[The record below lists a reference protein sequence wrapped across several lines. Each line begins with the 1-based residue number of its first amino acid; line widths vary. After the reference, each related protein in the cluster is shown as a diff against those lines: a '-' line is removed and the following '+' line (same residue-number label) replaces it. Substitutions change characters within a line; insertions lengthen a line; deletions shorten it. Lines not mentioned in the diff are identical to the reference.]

1 VTIKRLEIWSDS
13 FKEGEW
19 FLENLAI
26 VYPGTYQRV
35 YRHNFQPVYT
45 FYEDS
50 RPRFEAI
57 VYGDY
62 RGWEPLPELVKEVI
76 SYGKPDII
84 LFDRDNNK
92 ILIGIEETAAV
103 PTGNQSLQRL
113 ERVLFSAQ
121 KKIPFIYLVSEF
133 GLHKD
138 GGLRRS
144 SIWPSY
150 LALKLSTQF
159 QVPSLTLLYSDRE
172 HPEDYDYGSGVRDLA
187 NISCIYILE
196 WLGNEVR
203 SQKEEALARIF
214 KEMGEFILSHTG
226 EISPN
231 LPGRALL
238 TDASFLSL
246 VAERTAEHDAST
258 N

>member
-1 VTIKRLEIWSDS
+1 VAGKELEIWSDS

-19 FLENLAI
+19 FLENLAR
-26 VYPGTYQRV
+26 VYPGTFERSYQ
-35 YRHNFQPVYT
+35 YNFQPMFT
-45 FYEDS
+45 FYVDNC
-50 RPRFEAI
+50 PQFEAT

-62 RGWEPLPELVKEVI
+62 KGWEPLPDLVKEVI

-84 LFDRDNNK
+84 LFDREANK
-92 ILIGIEETAAV
+92 IVLGVEETAAV

-121 KKIPFIYLVSEF
+121 QRIPFIYLVSEY

-144 SIWPSY
+144 SIWPLY

-159 QVPSLTLLYSDRE
+159 QVPSLTLLYSNRE
-172 HPEDYDYGSGVRDLA
+172 HPEDYDYGSGVHDLA
-187 NISCIYILE
+187 TISCLYVLE
-196 WLGNEVR
+196 WLGEQV
-203 SQKEEALARIF
+203 KEEKEAALSRVF
-214 KEMGEFILSHTG
+214 KEMGEFILGHTG

-238 TDASFLSL
+238 TDESFLHL
-246 VAERTAEHDAST
+246 IAERTAEHDA
-258 N
+258 

>member
-1 VTIKRLEIWSDS
+1 M
-13 FKEGEW
+13 
-19 FLENLAI
+19 ENLA
-26 VYPGTYQRV
+26 RV
-35 YRHNFQPVYT
+35 YDGTCERGYRYNFQPTFT
-45 FYEDS
+45 FYLDTK
-50 RPRFEAI
+50 PRFEAV

-62 RGWEPLPELVKEVI
+62 KGWEPLPELVEEVI

-84 LFDRDNNK
+84 LFDREANK
-92 ILIGIEETAAV
+92 IILGVEETAAV

-121 KKIPFIYLVSEF
+121 KRIPFIYLVSEY

-159 QVPSLTLLYSDRE
+159 QAPSLTLLYSDRE
-172 HPEDYDYGSGVRDLA
+172 HPEDYDYGGGVRDLA
-187 NISCIYILE
+187 TISHLYVLE
-196 WLGNEVR
+196 WLGEQVKDE
-203 SQKEEALARIF
+203 KEAALARVYR
-214 KEMGEFILSHTG
+214 EMGEFILEHTG
-226 EISPN
+226 DISPN

-238 TDASFLSL
+238 TDASFLHFI
-246 VAERTAEHDAST
+246 AERTAERDA
-258 N
+258 